1 MAKFDILE
9 QEGMRF
15 VRMTIQDEMVRAEA
29 GALAFMRGPIMM
41 DAPIPSIGGALKA
54 MLSEQAIVRPKYT
67 GTGQVILEPSVGG
80 YHIFECAGE
89 DWILE
94 RGAYWCSEGSVDL
107 GLFRERVIPSFWIGD
122 GIIDFRTRVGGEGLV
137 VLNAQGPVE
146 ILQLNEERLAVEGRL
161 VIARTHGLSYYVR
174 RPTRTMIGYWIS
186 GEELVRV
193 FEGTGKVMM
202 AATPIG
208 TADC

>member
-15 VRMTIQDEMVRAEA
+15 VRMAIQDEMVRAEA

-80 YHIFECAGE
+80 SH
-89 DWILE
+89 LRMRR
-94 RGAYWCSEGSVDL
+94 RGLDPRA
-107 GLFRERVIPSFWIGD
+107 
-122 GIIDFRTRVGGEGLV
+122 
-137 VLNAQGPVE
+137 
-146 ILQLNEERLAVEGRL
+146 GRL
-161 VIARTHGLSYYVR
+161 
-174 RPTRTMIGYWIS
+174 
-186 GEELVRV
+186 LVLGRQR
-193 FEGTGKVMM
+193 
-202 AATPIG
+202 
-208 TADC
+208 